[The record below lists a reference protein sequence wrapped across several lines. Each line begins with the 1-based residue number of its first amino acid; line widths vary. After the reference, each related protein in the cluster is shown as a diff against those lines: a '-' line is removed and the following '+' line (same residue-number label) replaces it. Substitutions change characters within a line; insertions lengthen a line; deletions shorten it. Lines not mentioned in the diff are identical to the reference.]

1 MTEEPYSIAAKE
13 ITPEMVGAIICS
25 VVRLPVR
32 EVESRHGGAVVVR
45 TVARRENG
53 PDLKAVDRQT
63 IQVSRLFLEIQ
74 ADKQTIAEMHAVL
87 VQLREETNRMG
98 CPSLDG
104 YLKLTCLLD
113 NDKSEEKPA
122 KQIP

>member
-1 MTEEPYSIAAKE
+1 MTETITSAMVAAVLLS
-13 ITPEMVGAIICS
+13 PGW
-25 VVRLPVR
+25 LPVR
-32 EVESRHGGAVVVR
+32 ETETRHGGAVVVR

-53 PDLKAVDRQT
+53 PDLKSVDRQT
-63 IQVSRLFLEIQ
+63 IQVSRLFLERLDAEIQ